1 MSKQTLGKKYLR
13 NIIRHTD
20 AHNKIQEETEMWKMR
35 DMEVN
40 HVSDEKTTRGHMHC
54 DRMSYQSRVS
64 SDHDDREARYW
75 TRKLYEFEDNDPDRW
90 GHSGFKELYPEEFGS
105 DSGKSSSSKK
115 TEQHRHKESRSR
127 HSKRSSHKK
136 KKRKKE
142 AEEGKRKRSE
152 WSCADRRSDDDGGGN
167 ADKDKERETKSR
179 HRSKK
184 SDKTRERRDEAS
196 EDEGRGRRTH
206 SHKRRNPDSHK
217 RSDSK
222 KKRRKDWR
230 AAGEKSSDESSGE

>member
-105 DSGKSSSSKK
+105 GSDKSSSSKK
-115 TEQHRHKESRSR
+115 TEQRRHKESRSR

-152 WSCADRRSDDDGGGN
+152 WSCADRSSDGGGN

-184 SDKTRERRDEAS
+184 SDKTRERRDE